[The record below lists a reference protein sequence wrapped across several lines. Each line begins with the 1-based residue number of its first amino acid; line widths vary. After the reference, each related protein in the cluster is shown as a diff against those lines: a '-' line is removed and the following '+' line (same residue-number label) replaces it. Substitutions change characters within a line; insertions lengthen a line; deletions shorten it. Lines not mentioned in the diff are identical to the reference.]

1 MEERSQHGNSQL
13 AARRYRRK
21 NRTKWQRFWQRYGPT
36 VELLGICAVVLAVL
50 VFGVGKLISGG
61 SQEDPKPTISAQTP
75 TDAPTE
81 ATEVPTPAPTEP
93 PTEAPTEPK
102 ETVPPTEGETTPPDP
117 VIYLTFDDGPG
128 AQTPRLLEILAKY
141 DAKATF
147 FVVDTAYAST
157 ITQIAEQG
165 HTLAMH
171 TATHKFEQVY
181 SSEENYFADLYKIQ
195 SVIEQYS
202 GQKPNLLRFPGGGA
216 NTISKKYNEGIMTR
230 LTQLVEEKGFVY
242 FDWSVDSNDAG
253 GAKTAEE
260 VARNVI
266 EGCTGR
272 RTPVVLLHDIHT
284 YTVDAIEE
292 ILIWGL
298 ENGYTFQGL
307 TADSPTFHHR
317 VSN

>member
-1 MEERSQHGNSQL
+1 ML
-13 AARRYRRK
+13 
-21 NRTKWQRFWQRYGPT
+21 
-36 VELLGICAVVLAVL
+36 VLVVL

-253 GAKTAEE
+253 GAKKAEQVFE
-260 VARNVI
+260 NVKN
-266 EGCTGR
+266 GAGNR
-272 RTPVVLLHDIHT
+272 RVSIVLQHDIKDFS
-284 YTVDAIEE
+284 VEAVEK

-298 ENGYTFQGL
+298 ENGYQFRGL
-307 TADSPTFHHR
+307 DMTSPTAHHG
-317 VSN
+317 VNN